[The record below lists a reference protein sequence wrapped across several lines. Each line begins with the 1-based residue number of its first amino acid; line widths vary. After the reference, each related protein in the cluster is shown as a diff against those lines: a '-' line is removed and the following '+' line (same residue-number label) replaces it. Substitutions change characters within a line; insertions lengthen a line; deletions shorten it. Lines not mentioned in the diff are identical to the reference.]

1 MYYSLRYSRP
11 TNRLTHLYRLVS
23 GKLKK
28 RKKPLTSMGR
38 HLSARYGHVILVG
51 GYPVLSADQNM
62 DGQYSQ
68 QASH

>member
-1 MYYSLRYSRP
+1 
-11 TNRLTHLYRLVS
+11 
-23 GKLKK
+23 
-28 RKKPLTSMGR
+28 MGR